1 MAVNEFWVLLLVVK
15 KAWNN
20 TRKKYKAGKR
30 QSSAETNRGKKK
42 KELLGEFLDG
52 KGAFYN
58 GNESVGSDS
67 DDDNY
72 NENNDHQQLPGG
84 FVNSCYKIVSPVLLL
99 EPNSNSAVCKH
110 CSGTLLLVKNVW
122 VF

>member
-1 MAVNEFWVLLLVVK
+1 M
-15 KAWNN
+15 
-20 TRKKYKAGKR
+20 
-30 QSSAETNRGKKK
+30 
-42 KELLGEFLDG
+42 LGEFLDG

-84 FVNSCYKIVSPVLLL
+84 FVNSCCKIVSPVLLL
-99 EPNSNSAVCKH
+99 EPNSNFAVCKH
-110 CSGTLLLVKNVW
+110 CSRTLLLVKNVW

>member
-20 TRKKYKAGKR
+20 TRKKYKAVKR
-30 QSSAETNRGKKK
+30 QSSAETNRGSKQ

-84 FVNSCYKIVSPVLLL
+84 V
-99 EPNSNSAVCKH
+99 
-110 CSGTLLLVKNVW
+110 GQ
-122 VF
+122 